1 MMVALGAFVIV
12 VFLAY
17 VAFPL
22 FDSDWN
28 LRFMLPAVSPLLVLA
43 SIAALSLA
51 GRLFETRQV
60 AYLMAMLIIVGG
72 YGVDYARDRGAFE
85 TSHLRKFADA
95 GDYIRRQLPQR
106 TVLFAMLHSGS
117 ATYYTGR
124 PTLRWDLLAPSDL
137 DRLVS
142 ELIRR
147 GYVPYLLLDKDE
159 RADFSRTIAAV
170 VWLRSIGRPSS
181 H

>member
-1 MMVALGAFVIV
+1 M
-12 VFLAY
+12 
-17 VAFPL
+17 
-22 FDSDWN
+22 
-28 LRFMLPAVSPLLVLA
+28 
-43 SIAALSLA
+43 
-51 GRLFETRQV
+51 
-60 AYLMAMLIIVGG
+60 
-72 YGVDYARDRGAFE
+72 DYARDRRAFE
-85 TSHLRKFADA
+85 TGHLRKFADA

-137 DRLVS
+137 DRVAS

-159 RADFSRTIAAV
+159 RADFQSRYRGSRLAALDWPPLV
-170 VWLRSIGRPSS
+170 TLTPGGVQIFAIPAQP
-181 H
+181 